1 MTNNTKHLA
10 NLAGVLDDGTSG
22 QVLTSQG
29 SGAVAFADASSG
41 SGVTVFTA
49 LSGTDGTPSGAT
61 YLLNAS
67 SPSAGDLAYV
77 TANTSLYQN
86 NGNGWY
92 RIAVINTT
100 PTISS
105 VADASSNTTPFT
117 LEGGTNTVIT
127 VTASDEDEG
136 TDLTYSHSVTS
147 GSLNGTTVTQGT
159 GANENVFTIAP
170 HASNATTF
178 SITFTASDSINAAT
192 SVAAFTLEFAVTDS
206 HFTSLLMAT
215 DGSAGDNNDITDATS
230 NHTSNITVNGTPY
243 AGTFSPYRH
252 GGYSTYLDGSN
263 DYLTLPTAP
272 TIGTSEFEIS
282 MWLWPETISGD
293 DVIIDWRPSSTNG
306 AYINLLLTNGVPILH
321 VNGNQITGSSALSKE
336 TWSYLTL
343 TRVSG
348 STKLYVNGTQTGSTY
363 SDTNNYLTGSSR
375 PVIGQA
381 GYNPSAGVGF
391 NGYISDLIIKLSG
404 NSSPSVPTERLT
416 SLNASLLTCHLPYFA
431 DGSSNEHS
439 ITIGGNPETKAFGPY
454 DYDEYAESINGGSIY
469 FDGSSALTLADNDDW
484 DLTSSNFT
492 IKFWVYMEQDSFPS
506 GYIRL
511 IDDAQTTTSSAG
523 NWTLGVQSNRQLR
536 LTIWNSSGSLT
547 NNVFSGSSKLIE
559 NRIWYYIEWSGGTV
573 KVNGETYITY
583 THPSTGAIGGNMT
596 IGCGQTHNGG
606 REAYMNGYIADLHFV
621 NGSTAA
627 ESSIPTAPMSS
638 VSDTKLLIK
647 GTDAHVL
654 DKSQGNNLKL
664 AGTAAAVTNAT
675 NNSNISST
683 NAVSFDGDSDY
694 VQLPVGSLDLGS
706 SDFTIEAWIY
716 QDTNAGSGGSSHNIY
731 ADWQNTNNN
740 KSIIF
745 WITDSSGQKVQL
757 LYSTDGSANTIWTST
772 ATISNST
779 WTHVAVCKD
788 STSLRFYKDGAR
800 EVWATNPS
808 FTLNSNSGAVGP
820 VIGASFEA
828 QGGNYY
834 QTYFDGYIQDLRITK
849 GKARYTA
856 ADESSNI
863 PSAPLK
869 G

>member
-654 DKSQGNNLKL
+654 DKSQVNNLKL
-664 AGTAAAVTNAT
+664 VNDATASTTGKFSNTGSVYFDGTGDNVVIAASPQINFGSEDYTLEFWINFAAFPSNGYILNKEDSNGNDFTLQYYQNAIKTSNAT
-675 NNSNISST
+675 VGSSWNHYSTGIGSLST
-683 NAVSFDGDSDY
+683 NTWYHIAY
-694 VQLPVGSLDLGS
+694 VR
-706 SDFTIEAWIY
+706 
-716 QDTNAGSGGSSHNIY
+716 SGG
-731 ADWQNTNNN
+731 TL
-740 KSIIF
+740 KS
-745 WITDSSGQKVQL
+745 
-757 LYSTDGSANTIWTST
+757 
-772 ATISNST
+772 
-779 WTHVAVCKD
+779 
-788 STSLRFYKDGAR
+788 YKDGV
-800 EVWATNPS
+800 EINSATDSRNYNLDNAIVVGS
-808 FTLNSNSGAVGP
+808 RYANDYGAN
-820 VIGASFEA
+820 F
-828 QGGNYY
+828 
-834 QTYFDGYIQDLRITK
+834 YIQDLRISV
-849 GKARYTA
+849 GKARYTT
-856 ADESSNI
+856 NNFTV
-863 PSAPLK
+863 PQAPLK